1 LTDEAASLTWPL
13 AIAFAWLAGE
23 ALFRSVRL
31 PRLSTYVL
39 TGFVLGAAQLGL
51 LPRPSESALLLLA
64 DAGLGLIL
72 FEFGYRINW
81 RWFAVN
87 PWVLCSGLLGAAA
100 TFFAVGAAALAL
112 GAGVLTAALLAAL
125 SLATSPAEVLRV
137 INDERSSGQV
147 TERALHLAALNGV
160 AAVLVFNT
168 VVGFWAFRS
177 SGSLGQ
183 AVASSAIVLLVSGG
197 LGVAF
202 GLVVPAAL
210 RGVGRLE
217 QTSTLGFA
225 IAVMLLVAL
234 VHVLRLSPVLA
245 ALAFGFVVRHR
256 RVVLTPAQR
265 NFGALGDLLCVLLF
279 VFVGA
284 ALAWPRVWAGLGL
297 ALLLV
302 GLRFAAQVLA
312 SLAFARASGIS
323 WRKGALAGVA
333 LAPMSALVL
342 ALLVHTRYMGI
353 NLMDQL
359 APLAG
364 ATLLLGVAGPWLTHL
379 ALQWARE
386 CPDRPPRAEGH

>member
-1 LTDEAASLTWPL
+1 MSSIFENADALTWPL
-13 AIAFAWLAGE
+13 AMAFAWLAGE
-23 ALFRSVRL
+23 ALFRGLQL

-51 LPRPSESALLLLA
+51 LPRPSESALLLVA

-87 PWVLCSGLLGAAA
+87 RWVLASGLLGALL
-100 TFFAVGAAALAL
+100 TFCAVGAAALL
-112 GAGVLTAALLAAL
+112 LESGALTAALLAAL
-125 SLATSPAEVLRV
+125 AVATSPAEVLRV
-137 INDERSSGQV
+137 VNDERSSGQV
-147 TERALHLAALNGV
+147 TERAMHLAAVNCVL
-160 AAVLVFNT
+160 AVLVFNA

-177 SGSLGQ
+177 SGSMWH
-183 AVASSAIVLLVSGG
+183 AMSSSAIVLGVSGG
-197 LGVAF
+197 LGLVF
-202 GLVVPAAL
+202 GLLVPALL
-210 RGVGRLE
+210 RSVGRLE

-225 IAVMLLVAL
+225 IAVMTLVAV
-234 VHVLRLSPVLA
+234 VHALRMSPVLA

-256 RVVLTPAQR
+256 RVVLAPAQR
-265 NFGALGDLLCVLLF
+265 NFGALGDLLTVLLF

-297 ALLLV
+297 GLLV
-302 GLRFAAQVLA
+302 VALRFGAQVLA
-312 SLAFARASGIS
+312 SAAFARPSGIS
-323 WRKGALAGVA
+323 LRKGALAGVA

-364 ATLLLGVAGPWLTHL
+364 ATLLLGVAGPWLTHM
-379 ALQWARE
+379 AL
-386 CPDRPPRAEGH
+386 RAAHELPEAPSR